1 MCETFPLLLS
11 VCRFTYSSLHPQPSW
26 RDLHVPCAGRWGQL
40 VAFCTQRRG
49 CRSLGCCSA
58 AALGGMELPQSG
70 ISSETALQEVVCV
83 PSPFQVVPG
92 VCSQICFLT
101 LVTPAMNPFPIA
113 AQYPVV
119 TQGWTCRLWEAPAAG
134 WQVAVKVT
142 DGSHATNGGSFS

>member
-1 MCETFPLLLS
+1 
-11 VCRFTYSSLHPQPSW
+11 
-26 RDLHVPCAGRWGQL
+26 
-40 VAFCTQRRG
+40 
-49 CRSLGCCSA
+49 
-58 AALGGMELPQSG
+58 MELPQSG

-119 TQGWTCRLWEAPAAG
+119 TR
-134 WQVAVKVT
+134 T
-142 DGSHATNGGSFS
+142 DLLTLGSTSSWMAGGSEGD